1 MSARKHPDI
10 AASETPAPTG
20 ASAILAALPDLILE
34 LDAAATICAH
44 HAGSPGAVLA
54 HPPEALESHALRDL
68 LPRATADRL
77 QSALTDALT
86 LQQSVTLEC
95 LVPHEH
101 NLASIEAR
109 LSPLSS
115 ERALLILRDVTAAF
129 RERNNLR
136 QSEQRF
142 RALVENLPGVVY
154 RCRMDEVWSA
164 IFISERIEEL
174 VGRPARDFIEFNT
187 SLDEVTHPED
197 RAYVKR
203 EVASAVARHEPF
215 ELHYR
220 MIHTDGSVRHIW
232 ERGRAVY
239 AGVDQI
245 TYLDGAIFDVTDLHR
260 LRQRLLTSS
269 KMAAVG
275 SLAAGVAHE
284 INNPLAIVLA
294 NLEFVTEE
302 LVAIHQ
308 AYAADDVVTEAVD
321 DIQQA
326 IIKVQ
331 TGIDRVRSVIDDLR
345 SFSDAAQ
352 SRAEHLDMA
361 RLTTWALRRAE
372 SRILPV
378 ARLVTRIDDVPQV
391 WASEIGVVQII
402 WNLIDNAAD
411 AVSDLNPEN
420 AHIDVTLKLS
430 DREDF
435 VLLEIRDNGR
445 GMGEDVL
452 ARAFEPFFTTQGIG
466 DGAGLGLFVCQG
478 LVAGMDGDI
487 SVDSTPGQG
496 TRVRVYLPTAP
507 AQ

>member
-1 MSARKHPDI
+1 MSARKHPDTD
-10 AASETPAPTG
+10 ASEAADPTC
-20 ASAILAALPDLILE
+20 ASTILAALPDLVLE
-34 LDAAATICAH
+34 LDSRATIRAH
-44 HAGSPGAVLA
+44 HTGSPTAVLA
-54 HPPEALESHALRDL
+54 DPPETLQDHTLRDL

-86 LQQSVTLEC
+86 LQQNVTLEC
-95 LVPHEH
+95 FIPHEQ

-109 LSPLSS
+109 IAPIST
-115 ERALLILRDVTAAF
+115 ERALIILRDVTAAF

-154 RCRMDEVWSA
+154 RCRMDEDWSA

-174 VGRPARDFIEFNT
+174 VGLPAIDFTEQRT
-187 SLDEVTHPED
+187 SLEQVTHPED
-197 RAYVKR
+197 RSDIR
-203 EVASAVARHEPF
+203 SEITSAVARHEPF
-215 ELHYR
+215 DLHYR
-220 MIHTDGSVRHIW
+220 MIHADGSIRHIW

-260 LRQRLLTSS
+260 LRQRVLTSS

-308 AYAADDVVTEAVD
+308 AYAADHVVTEAVD

-331 TGIDRVRSVIDDLR
+331 TGIDRVRSIIDDLR

-361 RLTTWALRRAE
+361 RLTSWALRRAE
-372 SRILPV
+372 PRVLPV
-378 ARLVTRIDDVPQV
+378 ARLITHIDDVPQV
-391 WASEIGVVQII
+391 WASEIGVVQTI

-411 AVSDLNPEN
+411 AVSDLSPEN
-420 AHIDVTLKLS
+420 ARIDVTLKLS
-430 DREDF
+430 DREDC

-478 LVAGMDGDI
+478 LVAGMGGDI
-487 SVDSTPGQG
+487 SVESTPGQG
-496 TRVRVYLPTAP
+496 TRVRVFLPTAP

>member
-1 MSARKHPDI
+1 MPARKHPDTDI
-10 AASETPAPTG
+10 SEAAGPAD
-20 ASAILAALPDLILE
+20 ASTILAALPDLILE
-34 LDAAATICAH
+34 LDAHAHICAH
-44 HAGSPGAVLA
+44 HAGSPEDVIAN
-54 HPPEALESHALRDL
+54 PPQTLQDQPLRDL
-68 LPRATADRL
+68 LPRATAERIHT
-77 QSALTDALT
+77 ALTDALT
-86 LQQSVTLEC
+86 LQQPITLEC

-109 LSPLSS
+109 ITPISA
-115 ERALLILRDVTAAF
+115 ERALVILRDITATF

-154 RCRMDEVWSA
+154 RCRMDDDWSA
-164 IFISERIEEL
+164 IFVSERIEEL
-174 VGRPARDFIEFNT
+174 VGRPAKDFLEHHT
-187 SLDEVTHPED
+187 SLDQVTHPED

-203 EVASAVARHEPF
+203 EVASAVARHKAF
-215 ELHYR
+215 DLHYR
-220 MIHTDGSVRHIW
+220 MIHTDGSTRHIW

-245 TYLDGAIFDVTDLHR
+245 TYLDGALFDVTDLHR
-260 LRQRLLTSS
+260 LRQRVLTTS

-308 AYAADDVVTEAVD
+308 AYATDHVVTEAVD
-321 DIQQA
+321 DVQQA
-326 IIKVQ
+326 IFKVQ
-331 TGIDRVRSVIDDLR
+331 TGIDRVRSIIDDLR

-372 SRILPV
+372 PRVHPLARIH
-378 ARLVTRIDDVPQV
+378 THIEDVPQV

-411 AVSDLNPEN
+411 AVSHLSPDQ
-420 AHIDVTLKLS
+420 ARIDVTLKLS
-430 DREDF
+430 DRPGF

-445 GMGEDVL
+445 GMGEDIL
-452 ARAFEPFFTTQGIG
+452 SRAFEPFFTTQGIG

-487 SVDSTPGQG
+487 TVDSTPGKG
-496 TRVRVYLPTAP
+496 TRVRVFLPTAP